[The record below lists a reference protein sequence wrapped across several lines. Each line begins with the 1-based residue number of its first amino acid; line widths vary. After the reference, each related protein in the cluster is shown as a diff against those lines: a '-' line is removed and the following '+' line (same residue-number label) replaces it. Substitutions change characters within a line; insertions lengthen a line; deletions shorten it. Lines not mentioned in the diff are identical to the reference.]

1 MLLFGATPL
10 IGRSFP
16 GWESAAHLRSA
27 LVVALLVL
35 GCAAPTF
42 GAPTPA
48 ASSDAGIEFFE
59 ARIRPLLVKNCYEC
73 HSGQAKKL
81 EGKLRLDSRDALRR
95 GGESGPA
102 IVPGDPQGSLLVRA
116 LRYEDHEMPPKG
128 KLAPSAIADVEHW
141 VKIGA
146 PDPRDRADSDAAAAP
161 TAKTRQIDFAAARKH
176 WAYQPVRNPPVPAV
190 QHTAWPQNEIDRFVL
205 ARLEARGLTPSP
217 AADRRT
223 LLRRVSLDLIGLP
236 PTYQEVEAFA
246 NDESPRAYEKVV
258 DRLLASPHYGERWG
272 RHWLDVARYAD
283 TKDLVLVFGDDAIR
297 PYAYTYRDYV
307 TRALNADV
315 PYDRF
320 IIDQLAADQTAGK
333 DESWRL
339 AAMGFLTLGRLFD
352 FNLNDEYDDRIDTV
366 SRGLLG
372 LTVACARC
380 HDHKY
385 DAITQADYY
394 GLYGVFASSEE
405 PAELPLLGQAAAT
418 PAEAEFRKT
427 FAAKER
433 EFQEHVDSQF
443 HEQTEE
449 ARAQVGDYLMTV
461 ATMRPDPNED
471 AVFFMSLSPHQLRPQ
486 IVGRWR
492 RYVAR
497 RSTAADPVFGA
508 WGDLMR
514 PADTDFERNAPAI
527 ARRWLALARGTAA
540 GQLNPLIADELAG
553 VELHSKADVAR
564 LYGDAFRKAY
574 ADAKREAKQENKQA
588 AAAQTGAWVASDN
601 PARQQLLDILTGPE
615 GPAWF
620 PRSNAYLYMS
630 RVERDR
636 YHKLQLDLDRVAV
649 RSRATPPRAMVVND
663 AANLCNPR
671 ILVRGNPSQP
681 GEYVPRQFL
690 RVLAGDHQRPFAH
703 GSGRLDLAR
712 AIASRDNPLT
722 ARVFVNRV
730 WMNHFGDPL
739 VQSPSDFGVRATPPS
754 NPELLD
760 YLAATFMADNWSIKN
775 LHRRIV
781 LSAAYQQSSADRP
794 ECRRIDPENRLV
806 WRFNR
811 QRLDME
817 AMRDSMLAVSGRLD
831 PALFGRPVD
840 IVGDPRCGRRTIYG
854 LVDRQHLP
862 GFHRAFDFANPD
874 QSAERRPLTTVP
886 QQALFAMN
894 SPFMLQQARSLA
906 ERPQV
911 AGKLAAGDRVE
922 SLYQLV
928 FARRPDEA
936 ETELALRFIDAAQAE
951 FSHGSPRTG
960 TLDVWA
966 QYAQVLLASN
976 EFMFVD

>member
-1 MLLFGATPL
+1 M
-10 IGRSFP
+10 
-16 GWESAAHLRSA
+16 
-27 LVVALLVL
+27 
-35 GCAAPTF
+35 
-42 GAPTPA
+42 PA
-48 ASSDAGIEFFE
+48 ASTDAGIEFFE

-73 HSGQAKKL
+73 HSGQAKKI
-81 EGKLRLDSRDALRR
+81 EGKLRLDSREALRR

-128 KLAPSAIADVEHW
+128 KLPSSAIADVERW
-141 VKIGA
+141 VKMGA
-146 PDPRDRADSDAAAAP
+146 PDPRDRADGDSAASP
-161 TAKTRQIDFAAARKH
+161 SAKKRTIDFAAARKH
-176 WAYQPVRNPPVPAV
+176 WAYQPVHNPAVPAV
-190 QHTAWPQNEIDRFVL
+190 KHSPWPQNEIDRFVL
-205 ARLEARGLTPSP
+205 ARLEARGLTPAP

-236 PTYQEVEAFA
+236 PTYSEVEAFV
-246 NDESPRAYEKVV
+246 NDDSPRAYERVV

-283 TKDLVLVFGDDAIR
+283 TKDLVLVFGDNAIR

-307 TRALNADV
+307 TKALNADV

-320 IIDQLAADQTAGK
+320 IVDQLAADQTAGK

-352 FNLNDEYDDRIDTV
+352 YNLNDEYDDRIDTV

-385 DAITQADYY
+385 DAISQTDYY

-405 PAELPLLGQAAAT
+405 PAELPLLGPPAAT
-418 PAEAEFRKT
+418 PAVAKFREK

-433 EFQEHVDSQF
+433 EFQEHVEKQF
-443 HEQTEE
+443 RDQTEE
-449 ARAQVGDYLMTV
+449 ARRQVGDYLLTV
-461 ATMRPDPNED
+461 ATTRPDPNED

-497 RSTAADPVFGA
+497 RSLAGDPVFGC
-508 WGDLMR
+508 WGDFMR
-514 PADTDFERNAPAI
+514 PADADFESSAPAI
-527 ARRWLALARGTAA
+527 AKHWLGLSRGTAP
-540 GQLNPLIADELAG
+540 GQLNPLVADELART
-553 VELHSKADVAR
+553 EPHSKVDVAR
-564 LYGDAFRKAY
+564 LYGDAFHKAY
-574 ADAKREAKQENKQA
+574 AEAKPEAKGRA
-588 AAAQTGAWVASDN
+588 AANPGTPVGSDN
-601 PARQQLLDILTGPE
+601 PARQQLLDILAGPE

-636 YHKLQLDLDRVAV
+636 YHRLQLELDLVAV
-649 RSRATPPRAMVVND
+649 KSRATPPRAMVVND

-671 ILVRGNPSQP
+671 IFVRGNPAQP
-681 GEYVPRQFL
+681 GEHVPRQFL
-690 RVLAGDHQRPFAH
+690 RVLAGDRQRPFAH

-712 AIASRDNPLT
+712 AIASRENPLT

-739 VQSPSDFGVRATPPS
+739 VQSPSDFGVRATPPT

-760 YLAATFMADNWSIKN
+760 YLAWTFMADNWSIKN

-794 ECRRIDPENRLV
+794 DCRRIDPENRLV

-831 PALFGRPVD
+831 PTLFGRSID
-840 IVGDPRCGRRTIYG
+840 IVGDPRCNRRTIYG

-894 SPFMLQQARSLA
+894 SPFMLEQARSLA
-906 ERPQV
+906 NRRQV
-911 AGKLAAGDRVE
+911 AGKLAATDRVE

-928 FARRPDEA
+928 LARRPDET
-936 ETELALRFIDAAQAE
+936 ETELALRFVDAVQADAA
-951 FSHGSPRTG
+951 RTAAKG
-960 TLDVWA
+960 KDATSTLDAWA

-976 EFMFVD
+976 EFMYVD

>member
-1 MLLFGATPL
+1 M
-10 IGRSFP
+10 
-16 GWESAAHLRSA
+16 
-27 LVVALLVL
+27 
-35 GCAAPTF
+35 
-42 GAPTPA
+42 PA
-48 ASSDAGIEFFE
+48 ASTDAGMEFFE

-73 HSGQAKKL
+73 HSGQAKKI
-81 EGKLRLDSRDALRR
+81 EGKLRLDSRDALRQ

-128 KLAPSAIADVEHW
+128 KLPSSAIADVEHW
-141 VKIGA
+141 VKLGA
-146 PDPRDRADSDAAAAP
+146 PDPRDRAESDSAAAP
-161 TAKTRQIDFAAARKH
+161 TAKKRTIDFAAARKH
-176 WAYQPVRNPPVPAV
+176 WAYQPVRNPAVPAV
-190 QHTAWPQNEIDRFVL
+190 QHAAWTNNETDRFVL
-205 ARLEARGLTPSP
+205 ARLEARGLTPAP

-236 PTYQEVEAFA
+236 PTYGEVEAFV
-246 NDESPRAYEKVV
+246 NDDSPRAYEKVV

-307 TRALNADV
+307 TKALNADV

-352 FNLNDEYDDRIDTV
+352 YNLNDEYDDRIDTV

-385 DAITQADYY
+385 DAISQADYY

-405 PAELPLLGQAAAT
+405 PAELPLMGPTAAT
-418 PAEAEFRKT
+418 PAVAEFREQ

-433 EFQEHVDSQF
+433 EFQEHVDTQF

-449 ARAQVGDYLMTV
+449 ARRQVGDYLLTV
-461 ATMRPDPNED
+461 ATTRPDPNED

-497 RSTAADPVFGA
+497 RSSAGDPVFGP
-508 WGDLMR
+508 WGDFMR
-514 PADTDFERNAPAI
+514 PADADFEQSAPAI
-527 ARRWLALARGTAA
+527 AKQWLGLSRGTAP
-540 GQLNPLIADELAG
+540 GQLNPLIADEFART
-553 VELHSKADVAR
+553 ELHSKADVAR
-564 LYGDAFRKAY
+564 IYSDAFRKAY
-574 ADAKREAKQENKQA
+574 AEAKQEAKEPPA
-588 AAAQTGAWVASDN
+588 AKIGSQVASDN
-601 PARQQLLDILTGPE
+601 PARQQLLDILAGSE

-636 YHKLQLDLDRVAV
+636 YHRLQLELDLVAV
-649 RSRATPPRAMVVND
+649 KSRATPPRAMVVND
-663 AANLCNPR
+663 AASLCNPR
-671 ILVRGNPSQP
+671 IFVRGNAAQP
-681 GEYVPRQFL
+681 GEHVPRQFL
-690 RVLAGDHQRPFAH
+690 RVLAGDRQRPFAH

-712 AIASRDNPLT
+712 AIASRENPLT

-739 VQSPSDFGVRATPPS
+739 VQSPSDFGVRSTPPT

-760 YLAATFMADNWSIKN
+760 HLAWTFMADNWSIKN

-794 ECRRIDPENRLV
+794 DCRRIDPENRLV

-831 PALFGRPVD
+831 PTLFGRAID
-840 IVGDPRCGRRTIYG
+840 IVGDPQCGRRTIYG
-854 LVDRQHLP
+854 LVDRQHLH

-894 SPFMLQQARSLA
+894 SPFMLEQARSLSN
-906 ERPQV
+906 RRQV
-911 AGKLAAGDRVE
+911 AGKLSPADRVE

-928 FARRPDEA
+928 LARRPDET
-936 ETELALRFIDAAQAE
+936 ETELALHFVDAVQADAARSAADKPLGEQERDAKA
-951 FSHGSPRTG
+951 R
-960 TLDVWA
+960 LDAWA

-976 EFMFVD
+976 EFMYVD

>member
-1 MLLFGATPL
+1 VLLIAFQPSTRSVGCRPSCPSRFGCALALAIVLAFGAARPA
-10 IGRSFP
+10 I
-16 GWESAAHLRSA
+16 
-27 LVVALLVL
+27 
-35 GCAAPTF
+35 
-42 GAPTPA
+42 A
-48 ASSDAGIEFFE
+48 ASPEDGVEFFE
-59 ARIRPLLVKNCYEC
+59 SRIRPLLVKNCYEC
-73 HSGQAKKL
+73 HSAQAKEL
-81 EGKLRLDSRDALRR
+81 QGRLRLDSREALRR

-102 IVPGDPQGSLLVRA
+102 VVAGDAPGSLLVRA

-128 KLAPSAIADVEHW
+128 KLPPSAIADVEHW
-141 VKIGA
+141 VKMGA
-146 PDPRDRADSDAAAAP
+146 PDPRDRPDGEASQSP
-161 TAKTRQIDFAAARKH
+161 GKKQRTIDFVAARKH
-176 WAYQPVRNPPVPAV
+176 WAYRPVRNPSVPQV
-190 QHTAWPQNEIDRFVL
+190 KNTAWAHNEVDRFVL
-205 ARLEARGLTPSP
+205 AQLEARGLSPAP

-236 PTYQEVEAFA
+236 PTYQEIESFE
-246 NDESPRAYEKVV
+246 NDDSPRAFEKVV

-307 TRALNADV
+307 TKAFNADV

-320 IIDQLAADQTAGK
+320 IVDQLAADQTAGK
-333 DESWRL
+333 GESWRL

-352 FNLNDEYDDRIDTV
+352 YNLNDEYDDRIDTV

-372 LTVACARC
+372 MTVACARC

-405 PAELPLLGQAAAT
+405 PVDLPLLAEPAAT
-418 PAEAEFRKT
+418 ARSADFRKK
-427 FAAKER
+427 FAAKEH
-433 EFQEHVDSQF
+433 EFQEHVDHEF
-443 HEQTEE
+443 REQTEV
-449 ARAQVGDYLMTV
+449 ARRRVGDYLLAV
-461 ATMRPDPNED
+461 ATTRPDPNED
-471 AVFFMSLSPHQLRPQ
+471 AVFFMSLSPSQLRPQ

-497 RSTAADPVFGA
+497 RSTQSDPVFGA
-508 WGDLMR
+508 WGDFMR
-514 PADTDFERNAPAI
+514 LADADFEQRAPAV
-527 ARRWLALARGTAA
+527 AKSWLDRPRGTAA
-540 GQLNPLIADELAG
+540 GQLNPVLAEALATAD
-553 VELHSKADVAR
+553 LHSKTDVAR
-564 LYGDAFRKAY
+564 LYGDTFLRAY
-574 ADAKREAKQENKQA
+574 NAKTGNWPA
-588 AAAQTGAWVASDN
+588 APGDS
-601 PARQQLLDILTGPE
+601 ARQQLLDILTGPD

-636 YHKLQLDLDRVAV
+636 YHHLQLELDRVAV
-649 RSRATPPRAMVVND
+649 HSAAAPARAMVVND
-663 AANLCNPR
+663 AANLCSPR
-671 ILVRGNPSQP
+671 IFVRGNPAQP
-681 GEYVPRQFL
+681 GEPVPRQFL
-690 RVLAGDHQRPFAH
+690 RVLAGDHQQPFAH

-730 WMNHFGDPL
+730 WMHHFGQAL
-739 VQSPSDFGVRATPPS
+739 VQSPSDFGTRATPPTH
-754 NPELLD
+754 PELLD
-760 YLAATFMADNWSIKN
+760 YLASTFMADNWSIKN

-794 ECRRIDPENRLV
+794 ESRRLDPENR
-806 WRFNR
+806 WISRFNR

-831 PALFGRPVD
+831 RTLFGRPAD
-840 IVGDPRCGRRTIYG
+840 IVGDPHCRRRTIYG

-874 QSAERRPLTTVP
+874 QSAERRPQTTVP

-894 SPFMLQQARSLA
+894 SPFMLEQALSLA
-906 ERPQV
+906 ASPPV
-911 AGKLAAGDRVE
+911 SGKLSPPDRVE
-922 SLYQLV
+922 SLYEIVLG
-928 FARRPDEA
+928 RRPDEA
-936 ETELALRFIDAAQAE
+936 ETELALRFVNAAQAD
-951 FSHGSPRTG
+951 SPPAHAPQVK
-960 TLDVWA
+960 LDPWA

-976 EFMFVD
+976 EFLFVD